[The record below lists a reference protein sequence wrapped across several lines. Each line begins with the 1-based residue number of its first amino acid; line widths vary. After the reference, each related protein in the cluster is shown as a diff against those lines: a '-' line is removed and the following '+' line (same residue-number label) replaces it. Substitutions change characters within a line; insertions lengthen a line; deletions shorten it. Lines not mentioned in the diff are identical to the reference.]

1 LAIEFTLPHFRNFI
15 LHTYVGAKI
24 AVCHTGNRY
33 MTLKTS
39 QKKNLRTQVHHL
51 KPVVTV
57 ADKGLS
63 ESVMAEIERALNDHE
78 LIKIKLRSDRDT
90 RKAWAQ
96 SIAEQCQAEL
106 IQSIGQVSSFYRRNP
121 DKAAINVGK

>member
-1 LAIEFTLPHFRNFI
+1 
-15 LHTYVGAKI
+15 
-24 AVCHTGNRY
+24 
-33 MTLKTS
+33 MTLKAS
-39 QKKNLRTQVHHL
+39 QKKNLRAQAHHL

-63 ESVMAEIERALNDHE
+63 ESVMAEIEGALDFHE

-90 RKAWAQ
+90 RKAWAK

-106 IQSIGQVSSFYRRNP
+106 VQSIGQVSCFYRRNP
-121 DKAAINVGK
+121 DKAAINPGK